1 MAKSKQT
8 DALALFHPPV
18 RQWFERAFATPT
30 LPQQK
35 GWPAIARGGHTLL
48 LAPTGTGKTLAAF
61 LHCLDRLMFESPRPD
76 ERRCRVVYF
85 SPLKALA
92 VDVER
97 NLRAPL
103 QGISRVAADLGEPF
117 RIPEVAIRTG
127 DTPQKERA
135 RFSRDPAEILI
146 TTPESLFLMLTSNVR
161 EALRS
166 VDTVILDEIHSLV
179 PTKRGAH
186 LALTL
191 ERLDAIA
198 EKKIQRIGLSATQ
211 RPLDEV
217 ARFLGGVQ
225 TPGRARKRS
234 ADQDPTSEIRDE
246 FSTHVSTAFRP
257 VEIVDAG
264 SRKPLELTIE
274 VPVEDMARLGE
285 HLPATAPERDEPSRS
300 IWSAIHP
307 RLLELIRAH
316 TSTLIF
322 VNGRRGA
329 ERLAG
334 ALNDLAGE
342 VLVQAHHGSIAR
354 EQRQAIEENLK
365 AGTVRGLVATSTL
378 ELGIDMGAVDLV
390 VQIEAPPSVASGM
403 QRIGRAGHSVGAPS
417 RGVLFPKFR
426 GDLVACAALTRAMQD
441 GEVEATRFPRNPLD
455 VLAQQL
461 VAMCAVEAWEVD
473 ALYAAVRRAAN
484 FAELARPAFDGV
496 LDMLSGRYPSD
507 AFAELRPRL
516 TWDRNAG
523 TVTAREGAK
532 RLAVANAGTI
542 PDRGLYGVFLA
553 GIEGKPGARVGELDE
568 EMVFESKVG
577 ETFVLG
583 ASTWRI
589 QEITHDRVLVAPA
602 PGEPGRM
609 PFWRGD
615 PPTRPLELGLKIG
628 ALVREL
634 GEATPRAAT
643 ERLIR
648 HHALSK
654 LAAKNLL
661 AYLADQRAATKAVPD
676 DRTVLIERGR
686 DEVGDWRVC
695 VLSPLGGQIH
705 APWSM
710 AVAAKIRA
718 TLGTEPEVLYTN
730 DGFALRLPESD
741 APPDPRLFL
750 PSPEELEKQVMDE
763 LGGTAL
769 FAARFR
775 EAAGRALLLPKRRPG
790 GRTALW
796 QQRKRAAD
804 LLAVASHHASFPVL
818 LETYR
823 ECLRDVFDM
832 PALERTLSQIRA
844 GRMRVEV
851 ADPPSPSP
859 FASTLLFGFVAN
871 YIYEGDAPLAER
883 RAQALAIDHAQ
894 LRELM
899 GEAELRELLD
909 PRDLHQLEAEL
920 QHVEPKRHARGPDA
934 VHDLLLRL
942 GDLSRDELAKR
953 TTGELDT
960 WLSALE
966 KAERIVRIEL
976 AGETRF
982 IAVED
987 AARFRD
993 GADVSLPEGIPAAL
1007 LEPVADA
1014 LGDLIGRYA
1023 RTHGPFTASEVAT
1036 RLGLSLGDVEPGI
1049 RARIDSGKLLEG
1061 AFRPT
1066 GVGSELCD
1074 PDVLRTLRAR
1084 ARARLRAEV
1093 EPVEPAVLGRFL
1105 ANWQGV
1111 SKPGRGR
1118 DALLRTI
1125 EKLQGLALP
1134 ASVLESEIL
1143 PARVEGY
1150 LPGDVDALA
1159 ASGEVIWRGVE
1170 KLGERDGR
1178 VALHLA
1184 ENASTLVPPHELLEP
1199 QPALDP
1205 REAKLLQL
1213 LSARG
1218 ASFFNELHA
1227 ALGGYPAELV
1237 RALWN
1242 LVWKGLITND
1252 TLSPLRAH
1260 VESAAH
1266 REKRERV
1273 MARGG
1278 HAVRSAPPDASGRW
1292 SLWSAR
1298 AGSPTTPTAWSAA
1311 QAQQLLQRY
1320 GLVGREVARSEGL
1333 PGGFGAVYPAFKAM
1347 EDAGKV
1353 RRGFFVSGLGAAQF
1367 ALPPVLDQLR
1377 AQRDP
1382 PEPAQ
1387 SILLAAV
1394 DPANPWGA
1402 LLPWPTSDGGPALQ
1416 RAAGA
1421 HVVLVNG
1428 ALAAFASK
1436 GARQVRLFLPESEPE
1451 HTATMEAVAQR
1462 LSMLASGPGPF
1473 RAGMLVEELDGRPA
1487 SEHPAAPAFGRA
1499 GFSAT
1504 SQGLQLRRAAG
1515 WGPRLS

>member
-1 MAKSKQT
+1 MAKSKQP

-18 RQWFERAFATPT
+18 RRWFEQAFAAPT
-30 LPQQK
+30 LPQHK

-61 LHCLDRLMFESPRPD
+61 LHCLDRLMFESPRPS
-76 ERRCRVVYF
+76 ERRLRVVYV

-103 QGISRVAADLGEPF
+103 QGIARMAAELGEPF
-117 RIPEVAIRTG
+117 RTPEVAIRTG

-161 EALRS
+161 ETLRS
-166 VDTVILDEIHSLV
+166 VDTVIIDEIHSLV

-186 LALTL
+186 LALSL

-198 EKKIQRIGLSATQ
+198 EQKIQRIGLSATQ

-225 TPGRARKRS
+225 TPGRARKRA
-234 ADQDPTSEIRDE
+234 ADPDPETEIRDE
-246 FSTHVSTAFRP
+246 FATHASVTYRP

-264 SRKPLELTIE
+264 IRKPLELTIE

-285 HLPATAPERDEPSRS
+285 HIPATAPERDEPSRS

-334 ALNDLAGE
+334 ALNELAGE

-354 EQRQAIEENLK
+354 EQRQQIEENLK

-378 ELGIDMGAVDLV
+378 ELGIDMGAIDLV

-441 GEVEATRFPRNPLD
+441 GQVEATRYPRNPLD

-461 VAMCAVEAWEVD
+461 VAMCAVESWPVED
-473 ALYAAVRRAAN
+473 LYTAVRRAAP
-484 FAELARPAFDGV
+484 FAELSRPAFEGV

-523 TVTAREGAK
+523 TLTAREGAK

-553 GIEGKPGARVGELDE
+553 GSEGKPGARVGELDE

-589 QEITHDRVLVAPA
+589 QEITHDRVLVTPA

-615 PPTRPLELGLKIG
+615 APTRPLELGLRIG

-634 GEATPRAAT
+634 GESSPRAAT

-648 HHALSK
+648 HHALSE

-661 AYLADQRAATKAVPD
+661 AYLADQRAATSAVPD
-676 DRTVLIERGR
+676 DRTILIERGR

-695 VLSPLGGQIH
+695 VLSPLGGQVH

-718 TLGTEPEVLYTN
+718 QLGAEPEILYTN

-741 APPDPRLFL
+741 SPPDPQLFV
-750 PSPEELEKQVMDE
+750 PAPEELEKLVMDE

-804 LLAVASHHASFPVL
+804 LLAVASHHASFPML
-818 LETYR
+818 LEAYR

-832 PALERTLSQIRA
+832 HALERTLSAIRA
-844 GRMRVEV
+844 GRTRVEV

-920 QHVEPKRHARGPDA
+920 QHLDPKRHARSLDA

-942 GDLSRDELAKR
+942 GDLSRAELAAR
-953 TTGELDT
+953 TTGELDA
-960 WLSALE
+960 WLAALE
-966 KAERIVRIEL
+966 RAQRIVRIQL
-976 AGETRF
+976 AGEARF

-993 GADVSLPEGIPAAL
+993 GADVELPQGLPAAL

-1014 LGDLIGRYA
+1014 RGDLLARYG
-1023 RTHGPFTASEVAT
+1023 RTHGPFTASEVAS
-1036 RLGLSLGDVEPGI
+1036 RLGLPLGEVEVGL
-1049 RARIDSGKLLEG
+1049 RARVDAGRLLEG

-1066 GVGSELCD
+1066 GTGAELCD

-1105 ANWQGV
+1105 SSWQGV

-1118 DALLRTI
+1118 EALLRAV
-1125 EKLQGLALP
+1125 EKLQGLPLP

-1143 PARVEGY
+1143 PARVDGY
-1150 LPGDVDALA
+1150 LTGDLDPLA

-1170 KLGERDGR
+1170 RLGERDGR
-1178 VALHLA
+1178 VSLYLA
-1184 ENASTLVPPHELLEP
+1184 DSAAELIPPVELLDP
-1199 QPALDP
+1199 QPDLDP

-1213 LSARG
+1213 LAARG

-1227 ALGGYPAELV
+1227 SIGGYAGALV
-1237 RALWN
+1237 EALWG
-1242 LVWKGLITND
+1242 LVWKGLVTND

-1266 REKRERV
+1266 REKRERA
-1273 MARGG
+1273 MARG
-1278 HAVRSAPPDASGRW
+1278 HRVARSAPPDASGRW

-1298 AGSPTTPTAWSAA
+1298 AGSPSTVTHWSAR
-1311 QAQQLLQRY
+1311 QARVLLERY
-1320 GLVGREVARSEGL
+1320 GLVGREVARSEAL
-1333 PGGFGAVYPAFKAM
+1333 PGGFGAVYPALKAM

-1377 AQRDP
+1377 GLREP
-1382 PEPAQ
+1382 PAQ
-1387 SILLAAV
+1387 PEALLLAAV
-1394 DPANPWGA
+1394 DPANPYGA
-1402 LLPWPTSDGGPALQ
+1402 VLPWPATDAGRPLQ

-1451 HTATMEAVAQR
+1451 RTQAVEAVVSR
-1462 LSMLASGPGPF
+1462 LARLASGPGPF
-1473 RAGMLVEELDGRPA
+1473 RAGMLVEELDGGPA
-1487 SEHPAAPAFGRA
+1487 TEHPTASAFARA
-1499 GFSAT
+1499 GFTPTA
-1504 SQGLQLRRAAG
+1504 QGLQLRRAAT
-1515 WGPRLS
+1515 WSLP